1 MNSKVFTIPSRN
13 LFCLSGQQHDSKVV
27 LDRIRE
33 GTKPERNLVR
43 EELGLTGSLGLIWET
58 GDMFCR
64 QVILALV
71 EMDRRTRVEVLEQVE
86 RNIGKLLRI

>member
-33 GTKPERNLVR
+33 GTEPERNEPCQERVGSVR
-43 EELGLTGSLGLIWET
+43 VFGTHFGNSS
-58 GDMFCR
+58 
-64 QVILALV
+64 ALV
-71 EMDRRTRVEVLEQVE
+71 ETYRRTMVELVEQIK
-86 RNIGKLLRI
+86 RNMGQFLRI